1 MNRRLSFGLV
11 FLSTCMAI
19 TLATSRIGLSQV
31 TTMEKESDLIGV
43 LKSDSPPGDKA
54 IACKRL
60 AIYGSAEAAPELAK
74 LLSDDSLASW
84 ARIALE
90 VIPGAKVGEALR
102 KASES
107 LQGRLLIG
115 TINSIGVRRDA
126 GAVETMSTRLK
137 DKDADVASAAAVA
150 LGRIG
155 NPAATQILRKAIVS
169 SPVNVRSAVAEGCVL
184 CAERSLL
191 EGNATLAIAIYDD
204 VRKAEV
210 PMQRIVEATRGAI
223 VLRKQDGIPLLIEN
237 LRSTEKV
244 LFQVAL
250 KAARELSGREVDTA
264 LAAELA
270 HAAPDR
276 AALVIHAMADRKET
290 VALPAI
296 VKASGAGPKL
306 VRLSAI
312 NALGRVGNATCVSTL
327 LGIAGEA
334 DTELSDA
341 AMTALAEL
349 PDQSINKDILGRLP
363 KAEGKVLLALIA
375 VVGQRRIEATTELV
389 KSLKNSDKSVRA
401 AALKSLGATVPAD
414 SLSVLIAQVA
424 APGHAED
431 LEVAQQALKTAA
443 VRMPDRE
450 ACAAQIAKTL
460 DSSSVSTKSALLEI
474 LAAVGGTNA
483 LQAMNTAAKS
493 TDPELK
499 DVSSRLLGD
508 WMTID
513 AAPVLLDLAK
523 NGPADKFQV
532 RAIKGYIRIARQ
544 FAMNQPERVAMC
556 KNAFEASRQPAEQKM
571 VLEILKRYPD
581 IEMLKIAIKAV
592 QVSDL
597 KEDAKQTALAVAEKV
612 TGKTEEVQKLLAEAG
627 LVVVKK

>member
-1 MNRRLSFGLV
+1 MNRRLKCSIV
-11 FLSTCMAI
+11 FLSTCLAI
-19 TLATSRIGLSQV
+19 IAGTGRTGLTQV

-90 VIPGAKVGEALR
+90 AIPGAKVDEALR

-115 TINSIGVRRDA
+115 TINSIGVRRDT

-155 NPAATQILRKAIVS
+155 NTAATQILRKAIVS
-169 SPVNVRSAVAEGCVL
+169 APVNVRSAVAEGCVL
-184 CAERSLL
+184 CAEQSLR
-191 EGNATLAIAIYDD
+191 EGNTTLATAIYDD
-204 VRKAEV
+204 VRKADV

-223 VLRKQDGIPLLIEN
+223 VARKQDGILLLIEN
-237 LRSTEKV
+237 LHSPEKV

-270 HAAPDR
+270 LAAPDR
-276 AALVIHAMADRKET
+276 AALVIQAMADRKET
-290 VALPAI
+290 VVLPAI
-296 VKASGAGPKL
+296 VKASLAGPKL

-312 NALGRVGNATCVSTL
+312 NALGRVGNATCVSSL
-327 LGIAGEA
+327 VGVAGEA
-334 DTELSDA
+334 DAELSEA
-341 AMTALAEL
+341 AMTALADL
-349 PDQSINKDILGRLP
+349 PDQSINKEILGQLP
-363 KAEGKVLLALIA
+363 KAEGKLLLALIA

-389 KSLKNSDKSVRA
+389 KSLKNSDNSVRA
-401 AALKSLGATVPAD
+401 AALKSLGATVPPE
-414 SLSVLIAQVA
+414 SLSVLISQVA
-424 APGHAED
+424 APSHAED

-460 DSSSVSTKSALLEI
+460 DTSSVATKTALLDI
-474 LAAVGGTNA
+474 LGAVGGTKA
-483 LQAMNTAAKS
+483 LESLNSAAKS
-493 TDPELK
+493 DDPQLR
-499 DVSSRLLGD
+499 DAGSRLLGE
-508 WMTID
+508 WLTID
-513 AAPVLLDLAK
+513 AAPVLLELIK
-523 NGPADKFQV
+523 NGPADKFQG
-532 RAIKGYIRIARQ
+532 RLFKGYLRMAKQ
-544 FAMNQPERVAMC
+544 FARNQPERVVMC
-556 KNAFEASRQPAEQKM
+556 QNAFEMARQPAEQKL
-571 VLEILKRYPD
+571 VLELIKTFPD
-581 IEMLKIAIKAV
+581 IDMLKIAIKAV
-592 QVSDL
+592 QVTEL
-597 KEDAKQTALAVAEKV
+597 KEDAKQTALAIAEKV
-612 TGKTEEVQKLLAEAG
+612 PGKKEEVQKLLAEAG
-627 LVVVKK
+627 LVDVKK

>member
-1 MNRRLSFGLV
+1 MNRRLSFGVV
-11 FLSTCMAI
+11 FLSSYIAI
-19 TLATSRIGLSQV
+19 AFATSRIGLSQV
-31 TTMEKESDLIGV
+31 ITMEKESDLIGV

-90 VIPGAKVGEALR
+90 AIPGSKVDEALR
-102 KASES
+102 KASET

-126 GAVETMSTRLK
+126 GAVETMNNRLK

-155 NPAATQILRKAIVS
+155 NSAATQILRKAIVS

-184 CAERSLL
+184 CAERSLR
-191 EGNATLAIAIYDD
+191 EGNATLAIEIYDD

-223 VLRKQDGIPLLIEN
+223 VARKQDGIPLLLEN

-250 KAARELSGREVDTA
+250 KAAREMSGREVDTA
-264 LAAELA
+264 LATELA
-270 HAAPDR
+270 LAAPDR
-276 AALVIHAMADRKET
+276 AALVIQAMADRKET
-290 VALPAI
+290 VSLPAI

-312 NALGRVGNATCVSTL
+312 NALGRVGNATCVSPL

-334 DTELSDA
+334 DTELSEA

-389 KSLKNSDKSVRA
+389 KALKNTDKSVRA

-414 SLSVLIAQVA
+414 SLSVLVAQVA

-460 DSSSVSTKSALLEI
+460 DTSSVSTKSALLEI

-493 TDPELK
+493 SDPELK

-532 RAIKGYIRIARQ
+532 RAMKGYIRIARQ

-592 QVSDL
+592 QVSEL
-597 KEDAKQTALAVAEKV
+597 KEDAKQTALAIAEKV
-612 TGKTEEVQKLLAEAG
+612 TGKSEEVQKLLAEAG
-627 LVVVKK
+627 LVDVKK

>member
-11 FLSTCMAI
+11 FLSTYMAI
-19 TLATSRIGLSQV
+19 TFATSRVGISQV

-90 VIPGAKVGEALR
+90 AIPGSKVDEALR

-107 LQGRLLIG
+107 LQGRLLVG

-155 NPAATQILRKAIVS
+155 NTAATQILRKAIVS
-169 SPVNVRSAVAEGCVL
+169 APVNVRSAVAEGCVL
-184 CAERSLL
+184 CAERSLQ
-191 EGNATLAIAIYDD
+191 EGNATLATAIYDD

-223 VLRKQDGIPLLIEN
+223 LARKQDGIPLLLEN
-237 LRSTEKV
+237 LRSSEKV

-270 HAAPDR
+270 LATPDR
-276 AALVIHAMADRKET
+276 AALVIQAMADRKET

-296 VKASGAGPKL
+296 VKASGVGPKL

-312 NALGRVGNATCVSTL
+312 NALGRVGNATCVLPL
-327 LGIAGEA
+327 LGIASET
-334 DTELSDA
+334 DVELSEA
-341 AMTALAEL
+341 AMTALAAL
-349 PDQSINKDILGRLP
+349 PDQSINNDILGRLP
-363 KAEGKVLLALIA
+363 KAEGKLLLALIA

-389 KSLKNSDKSVRA
+389 KALKNSDNSVRA

-414 SLSVLIAQVA
+414 SLSVLISQVA

-431 LEVAQQALKTAA
+431 LEIAQQALKTAA
-443 VRMPDRE
+443 IRMPDRE
-450 ACAAQIAKTL
+450 ACAAQIVKTL
-460 DSSSVSTKSALLEI
+460 EASSVSTKSALLDI

-483 LQAMNTAAKS
+483 LQAMNNAAKS

-532 RAIKGYIRIARQ
+532 RAMKGYIRIARQ

-592 QVSDL
+592 QVSEL
-597 KEDAKQTALAVAEKV
+597 KEDAKQAALAIAEKV
-612 TGKTEEVQKLLAEAG
+612 TGKSEEVQKLLAEAG
-627 LVVVKK
+627 LVEVKK